1 MIPFVPNRALPLA
14 LIACLSAAGFARAAD
29 PSLPADIGAV
39 QDQWADIMYKTP
51 KPQRAAALE
60 TLSKRAEA
68 ARKAHPREAGALI
81 WEGIVLSSWAGEK
94 GGVGAL
100 GLVKQARKEFE
111 QAIAI
116 EPNALSGSAYT
127 SLGSLYYQVPGWPIG
142 FGDDDKART
151 MLKKALQI
159 DPNGIDANYFYADFL
174 REQGEYKAAAAAL
187 EKAIAAPPRPGRETA
202 DQGRR
207 KEAQAMLTKV
217 RAELAKP

>member
-1 MIPFVPNRALPLA
+1 MLRS
-14 LIACLSAAGFARAAD
+14 LIILLTCLL
-29 PSLPADIGAV
+29 SLPALALSDSGQANLKLL
-39 QDQWADIMYKTP
+39 QTRWAEINYQAP
-51 KPQRAAALE
+51 AAQREKDFAN
-60 TLSKRAEA
+60 LSGEA
-68 ARKAHPREAGALI
+68 AIMVRNDPAPELLIWQGIILSTYAGA
-81 WEGIVLSSWAGEK
+81 K
-94 GGVGAL
+94 GGLGAL
-100 GLVKQARKEFE
+100 DLVKQARTLFE
-111 QAIAI
+111 QAIKAD
-116 EPNALSGSAYT
+116 PKALDGSAYT

-187 EKAIAAPPRPGRETA
+187 EKAIAAPPRAGRETA